1 MTTLICISTPS
12 ELSVTDARLQADKDP
27 DHPGNSWML
36 FDSNNPGHYQ
46 VIFNNEQGQPEVA
59 KYIKYI
65 SVGDG
70 MAVQGCR
77 KKGTPAYGMAL
88 HARAFPN
95 VTIHQLIFPFCP
107 PLDHLVYSPQYHS
120 LSL

>member
-1 MTTLICISTPS
+1 
-12 ELSVTDARLQADKDP
+12 
-27 DHPGNSWML
+27 ML
-36 FDSNNPGHYQ
+36 FDGNNPGHYQ

-65 SVGDG
+65 SVGDS

-88 HARAFPN
+88 HAHAFPN
-95 VTIHQLIFPFCP
+95 PNFSRPGIKDTDLSAFHPNSVNCLLVDNTLVCLIDPGVVADVHTLHTQITKKKQIKHQRMC
-107 PLDHLVYSPQYHS
+107 
-120 LSL
+120 